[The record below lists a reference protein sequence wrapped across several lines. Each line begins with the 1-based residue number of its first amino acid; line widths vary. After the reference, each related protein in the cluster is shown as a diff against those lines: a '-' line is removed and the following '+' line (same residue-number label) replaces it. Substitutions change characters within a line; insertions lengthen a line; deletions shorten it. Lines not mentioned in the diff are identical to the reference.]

1 MGRHCEL
8 SRKVIAPLANSEGG
22 MGRVIQLSDRLPISE
37 LVKRVKTHLK
47 IAHGKLISFQT
58 SN

>member
-1 MGRHCEL
+1 
-8 SRKVIAPLANSEGG
+8 
-22 MGRVIQLSDRLPISE
+22 MGRVIRLSDRLPISE